1 MAPLTQEHSHISRK
15 QKACTS
21 ASLLLAHFQWKSV
34 NKFVQACLEFFA
46 LMLALGSRNQSK
58 KGNFE

>member
-15 QKACTS
+15 QKPCKS

-34 NKFVQACLEFFA
+34 NKFVQAFLGFFA